1 LKKGGGALD
10 LARARAITGWM
21 ADDELLWLARV
32 ARGCQRIV
40 EVGSYQGR
48 STRALA
54 DHCPGVVFCV
64 DTCNGGYVKG

>member
-1 LKKGGGALD
+1 
-10 LARARAITGWM
+10 M